1 MMKYGY
7 YSARSLISLF
17 DVELP
22 PSLDTYKN
30 FELIPLLKIIMARF
44 NRRRQK
50 LNIFKTIKINF
61 FFFFFFFY
69 FELYAIIFVELFLIS
84 TSW

>member
-50 LNIFKTIKINF
+50 LKTVNTIEVNFFFLF
-61 FFFFFFFY
+61 FFFFLIIINSFFF
-69 FELYAIIFVELFLIS
+69 IFFY
-84 TSW
+84 

>member
-22 PSLDTYKN
+22 PATDTYKDS
-30 FELIPLLKIIMARF
+30 ELIPLLRIIMARF

-50 LNIFKTIKINF
+50 LKTINTIDVCIWNKILLIDN
-61 FFFFFFFY
+61 
-69 FELYAIIFVELFLIS
+69 IIN
-84 TSW
+84 